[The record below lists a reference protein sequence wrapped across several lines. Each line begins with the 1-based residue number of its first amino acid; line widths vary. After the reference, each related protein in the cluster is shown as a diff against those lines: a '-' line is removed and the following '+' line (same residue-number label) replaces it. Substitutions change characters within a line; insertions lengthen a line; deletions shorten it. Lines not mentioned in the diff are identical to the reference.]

1 MAELNY
7 IQNIVQ
13 FVKNM
18 GGVRLNCVFLEW
30 GNGWEV
36 VVVIK
41 LQGTVPIPHTSKFSL
56 PLIQKQLKHFP
67 LNKITTIP
75 NFTLDPYNYSITT
88 ILTTVHIFW
97 KRNLCSPEPLAS
109 S

>member
-41 LQGTVPIPHTSKFSL
+41 LQGTVPTPHTV
-56 PLIQKQLKHFP
+56 KQIIFTLQTQSKHFSTQF
-67 LNKITTIP
+67 TTIP
-75 NFTLDPYNYSITT
+75 NFT
-88 ILTTVHIFW
+88 
-97 KRNLCSPEPLAS
+97 
-109 S
+109 